1 MRYSPALSSA
11 LVVASLF
18 LASISQA
25 APILVSVPATVTP
38 ALSLELP
45 ASFEAVRLE
54 GNEFSK
60 VQLVLPAVSQGR
72 GPVNPPNKPRF
83 QVPEPNGL
91 FLLSL
96 GVFSMGLLRL
106 RTKNQTA

>member
-1 MRYSPALSSA
+1 MRYLSALSPV
-11 LVVASLF
+11 LVVASFF
-18 LASISQA
+18 LASIGQA
-25 APILVSVPATVTP
+25 APLQSLPAVVSSV
-38 ALSLELP
+38 SLPELP
-45 ASFEAVRLE
+45 APFETVQLE
-54 GNEFSK
+54 GNEFSQ